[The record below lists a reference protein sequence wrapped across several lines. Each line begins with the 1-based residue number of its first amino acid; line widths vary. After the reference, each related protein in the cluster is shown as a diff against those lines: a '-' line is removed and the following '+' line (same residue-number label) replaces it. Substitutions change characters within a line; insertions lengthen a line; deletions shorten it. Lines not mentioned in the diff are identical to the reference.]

1 MPIQNSTNMPTMM
14 PNPLSRYFLALVN
27 ANPFGDSLKTYATA
41 WKGTRDKVQGTGK
54 IQGTRHKVQER
65 NKNKGTKAKEGPG
78 RKDLKMLYE

>member
-41 WKGTRDKVQGTGK
+41 WKGTRDKVQGT
-54 IQGTRHKVQER
+54 RHKVQER